1 MNDSSFLY
9 ARPSFAEGLSRVLDF
24 AGTVNEYNRSIT
36 PEQADY
42 LAMFS
47 DWQFIGMD
55 IASALDEERAK
66 LLTSIEVD

>member
-42 LAMFS
+42 LAMFG

-55 IASALDEERAK
+55 IARALDEEREK

>member
-24 AGTVNEYNRSIT
+24 AGTINEYNRSIT

-42 LAMFS
+42 LAMFG